1 MSKDINSFA
10 ENMRLVVQNQT
21 NCISILNGIQ
31 QSLYAN
37 TETVEIPYVNA
48 EGATVNYSIPS
59 YPAMTNRLEAI
70 ERSLNSIVSLSGSIH
85 LNDGTSRQLRLDP
98 VASAPARITSV
109 GNPSTFQIDAN
120 WFFEN
125 LMFPSAIVK
134 IDLTNKVEDSAD
146 RCLIKRVILNSN
158 DEATKNIWPNISE
171 GNLGYLQLVSY
182 LSQNNIA
189 YSEDEQEVSF
199 PLSIMTGEGT
209 FQVSR
214 VLNVEGQV
222 WYELSGISYYTV
234 SEDGVSNSANRILE
248 KGDKLSYD
256 GAVYVIEDLNTASSR
271 VRLAPHIGA
280 NGIGEGTILNYYED
294 PFKSK
299 TVNVHFG
306 PHEYDIVYFKAVNEN
321 YNLLSSSWSDPIAF
335 ETDSLVFEDNQ
346 TQSFS
351 NYYLKNIMDW
361 GSEWIEQAR
370 EKRILAQDGYAPNA
384 PTLNANDFRV
394 VQINT
399 QVKASIDKS
408 DLMQTAADIESV
420 KGNINSLKL
429 TIAAQKTELQSIKSV
444 TEYNKVQQQIDL
456 NTTELSQLQNQY
468 STNVRYLQSLVAQ
481 NAAILVTP
489 KYRIRGFFPMPAL
502 KYLDPEQTM
511 PIEVIGFDIAYR
523 YIKEDNTG
531 TDLNT
536 FTYVD
541 PSTGQNVTG
550 TFSDWNIVQSAM
562 KEKALNLSTNKY
574 EWVAESVADGT
585 VVNINQVDIP
595 ITKGEKVQIKVRS
608 ISEAGYPSNPLKSGW
623 SDSVIISFPE
633 NLNTKNE
640 MTSIVQSADS
650 AILDSTIR
658 DSLASNGLIA
668 HIADSISNVNSVN
681 GIYYRHEAKNL
692 VYQRV
697 NSSTGEMKSV
707 SIQDA
712 LDQLFDAIE
721 KQDITKVNYQIKDEE
736 SGTVSYMSISDA
748 LKKLNSKVDTLSVST
763 ANAIQMANF
772 NESSKNANLD
782 EMMSGIDSSIVDLYK
797 TINDLKAEV
806 ENLKKQ

>member
-1 MSKDINSFA
+1 
-10 ENMRLVVQNQT
+10 
-21 NCISILNGIQ
+21 
-31 QSLYAN
+31 
-37 TETVEIPYVNA
+37 
-48 EGATVNYSIPS
+48 
-59 YPAMTNRLEAI
+59 
-70 ERSLNSIVSLSGSIH
+70 
-85 LNDGTSRQLRLDP
+85 
-98 VASAPARITSV
+98 
-109 GNPSTFQIDAN
+109 
-120 WFFEN
+120 
-125 LMFPSAIVK
+125 
-134 IDLTNKVEDSAD
+134 
-146 RCLIKRVILNSN
+146 
-158 DEATKNIWPNISE
+158 
-171 GNLGYLQLVSY
+171 
-182 LSQNNIA
+182 
-189 YSEDEQEVSF
+189 
-199 PLSIMTGEGT
+199 
-209 FQVSR
+209 
-214 VLNVEGQV
+214 
-222 WYELSGISYYTV
+222 
-234 SEDGVSNSANRILE
+234 
-248 KGDKLSYD
+248 
-256 GAVYVIEDLNTASSR
+256 
-271 VRLAPHIGA
+271 
-280 NGIGEGTILNYYED
+280 
-294 PFKSK
+294 
-299 TVNVHFG
+299 
-306 PHEYDIVYFKAVNEN
+306 
-321 YNLLSSSWSDPIAF
+321 
-335 ETDSLVFEDNQ
+335 
-346 TQSFS
+346 
-351 NYYLKNIMDW
+351 
-361 GSEWIEQAR
+361 
-370 EKRILAQDGYAPNA
+370 
-384 PTLNANDFRV
+384 
-394 VQINT
+394 
-399 QVKASIDKS
+399 
-408 DLMQTAADIESV
+408 
-420 KGNINSLKL
+420 
-429 TIAAQKTELQSIKSV
+429 
-444 TEYNKVQQQIDL
+444 
-456 NTTELSQLQNQY
+456 
-468 STNVRYLQSLVAQ
+468 
-481 NAAILVTP
+481 
-489 KYRIRGFFPMPAL
+489 
-502 KYLDPEQTM
+502 M

-595 ITKGEKVQIKVRS
+595 IIKGEKVQIKVRS

-736 SGTVSYMSISDA
+736 TGTVSYMSISDA

-772 NESSKNANLD
+772 NESSKNVNLD